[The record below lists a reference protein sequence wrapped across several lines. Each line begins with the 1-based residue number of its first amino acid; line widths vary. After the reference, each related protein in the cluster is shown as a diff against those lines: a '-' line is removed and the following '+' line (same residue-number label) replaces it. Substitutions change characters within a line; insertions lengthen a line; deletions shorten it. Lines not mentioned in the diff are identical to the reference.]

1 MTPQLEGMSH
11 SGFET
16 EDMVECLRFYTEV
29 LGARVEWTRSR
40 GGGDR
45 PTSAKIYVGDLGLSI
60 GERAKD
66 AERISTPGTIRW
78 AYRAN
83 PGQVLQY
90 IDHIVESGVKVE
102 GPAAEKN
109 EPNLVCWFFED
120 PDGHKIAVETE
131 YPTPEAAQA
140 LVSGVRS

>member
-16 EDMVECLRFYTEV
+16 EDMVECLRWYTDV
-29 LGARVEWTRSR
+29 LGARVEWTRPR
-40 GGGDR
+40 GADR

-60 GERAKD
+60 GERKKD
-66 AERISTPGTIRW
+66 AERIVTPGTIRW
-78 AYRAN
+78 AYRAE

-102 GPAAEKN
+102 GPKSDEN
-109 EPNLVCWFFED
+109 EPSLVCWFFDD
-120 PDGHKIAVETE
+120 PDGHKIAIETK
-131 YPTPEAAQA
+131 YASLEAAQA
-140 LVSGVRS
+140 IAKGSKG